1 MITITI
7 PFKTPTINHLF
18 WHRGNIKILTKE
30 AREIR
35 DKIATLVRQ
44 QKPRCFKFNDEK
56 LEVEVEIYEKWHTL
70 KGTVAKKDI
79 SNREKFL
86 IDSVFKSLEID
97 DKFIW
102 KHTMKKIES
111 ESEKAIIRISTR
123 NEGNS
128 KGGK

>member
-1 MITITI
+1 
-7 PFKTPTINHLF
+7 
-18 WHRGNIKILTKE
+18 
-30 AREIR
+30 
-35 DKIATLVRQ
+35 
-44 QKPRCFKFNDEK
+44 
-56 LEVEVEIYEKWHTL
+56 L